1 MQAGRV
7 DGLPKG
13 ACIARAQLAARAAT
27 VGAWALTVLLSAGC
41 MTQQA
46 YQGGK
51 LPRDAVARI
60 SGDLRFTAGAPLSV
74 LLRQV
79 DDRVL
84 GVSESSVDVLPGEHH
99 LLVDCRIQET
109 NTTTRHSLQ
118 VDVLAGQRYR
128 LVADSGPARTGCS
141 GVRLEPAD

>member
-1 MQAGRV
+1 MQTRV
-7 DGLPKG
+7 GLPKVVC
-13 ACIARAQLAARAAT
+13 ALAA
-27 VGAWALTVLLSAGC
+27 LLSAGC

-51 LPRDAVARI
+51 LPSDEVARI

-84 GVSESSVDVLPGEHH
+84 SVSENSVDVLPGEHR

-109 NTTTRHSLQ
+109 NTTTRHVLQ
-118 VDVLAGQRYR
+118 VDVQAGQRYR
-128 LVADSGPARTGCS
+128 LVADPGPARNGCS
-141 GVRLEPAD
+141 EVRLESVD